1 MISWCIRF
9 FLIKRYSKLEKKV
22 LIFEDLQSKIKK
34 EIVSK
39 NVSSGYLR
47 KYAVN
52 DSNDFEKLPLIS
64 YSDIQNDVLSFLE
77 TKKNRLSRQKIIA
90 FAQSSGTT
98 SAKKWIPHSFKNIL
112 YNYLAGFDML
122 TLYLRAFPNSN
133 IIKGKN
139 FSLTGSM
146 FKKNGIVIGD
156 VSALIAYYLPWV
168 FSFFKTP
175 NKKNALIENWHVK
188 LEVLKKQLA
197 ISDIRW
203 LAGVP
208 SWLGI
213 VVDEVQKASNKNISV
228 IWPNFEVLF
237 YGGTGIDWHQD
248 FFEKQFKKIRFWQ
261 VYNASEGFFAVQ
273 WDQNSKAMALMPHY
287 GIYYEFL
294 DTKTKEIVL
303 YKNLKIKHQYELVI
317 SNSCGLWRYR
327 MGDIIEVENLN
338 PLLFILVGRTQNC
351 INAFGEEV
359 IENHVE
365 CALKEL
371 RLKMNFEIDAYTVA
385 PEVFENGKGKH
396 QWLIAWRQE
405 PENLEIFEKE
415 LDTLIQK
422 INADYA
428 AKRIDN
434 LVLENLKIN
443 TIPKS
448 NFLKWLE
455 NKNRLTVQAKIP
467 KMSNNLETIH
477 EILSF
482 EILQ

>member
-1 MISWCIRF
+1 
-9 FLIKRYSKLEKKV
+9 LIKRYSKLYKKV
-22 LIFEDLQSKIKK
+22 LSFEDLQSKIKR

-39 NVSSGYLR
+39 NVHSDYLR
-47 KYAVN
+47 KYTVIDA
-52 DSNDFEKLPLIS
+52 NDFEKLPIIS
-64 YSDIQNDVLSFLE
+64 YSEIQNDVLSFLE
-77 TKKNRLSRQKIIA
+77 TKNNHLSCQKIIA

-122 TLYLRAFPNSN
+122 TLYLKSFPDSK

-139 FSLTGSM
+139 FSLTGSL
-146 FKKNGIVIGD
+146 FKKNDIVIGD
-156 VSALIAYYLPWV
+156 VSALIAYYLPWI
-168 FSFFKTP
+168 FSFFKVP
-175 NKKNALIENWHVK
+175 NKKNALIENWHEK
-188 LEVLKKQLA
+188 LEILKKELA
-197 ISDIRW
+197 NSDIRW

-208 SWLGI
+208 SWLSI
-213 VVDEVQKASNKNISV
+213 VVDEIQKKTNKNICLM
-228 IWPNFEVLF
+228 WPNFEVLF
-237 YGGTGIDWHQD
+237 YGGTSIDWHQD
-248 FFEKQFKKIRFWQ
+248 FFKKQFKQIHFWQ
-261 VYNASEGFFAVQ
+261 VYNASEGFFAIQ
-273 WDQNSKAMALMPHY
+273 WSQNSNAMALMPHY

-294 DTKTKEIVL
+294 DIKTNKLIL
-303 YKNLKIKHQYELVI
+303 FKDLKISNQYELVI
-317 SNSCGLWRYR
+317 SNVCGLWRYR
-327 MGDIIEVENLN
+327 MGDIIEVTNLN
-338 PLLFILVGRTQNC
+338 PLLVIIVGRTQNC

-359 IENHVE
+359 IEKQVE

-434 LVLENLKIN
+434 LVLENLKV
-443 TIPKS
+443 TSTAKS

-467 KMSNNLETIH
+467 KMSNNLEIIH